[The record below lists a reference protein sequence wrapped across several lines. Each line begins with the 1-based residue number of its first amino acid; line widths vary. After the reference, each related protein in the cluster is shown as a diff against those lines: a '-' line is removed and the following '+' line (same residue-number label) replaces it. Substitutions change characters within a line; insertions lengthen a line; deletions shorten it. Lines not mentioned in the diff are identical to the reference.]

1 MLSNYSQLTTSAPIP
16 SPRPVTDAS
25 EPLRKYG
32 QLRKDYLKS
41 HHGGIYTGMM
51 MTGSL
56 DRHCLVL
63 QHQAEDMISELTT
76 QMMSADYIA
85 PSLQLAD
92 PAEWNDR
99 MKDIHTLAEEA
110 VLNRLICTF

>member
-1 MLSNYSQLTTSAPIP
+1 MLQHFSQLTAYATIP
-16 SPRPVTDAS
+16 SPRPVTDSS

-56 DRHCLVL
+56 DRHCLIL
-63 QHQAEDMISELTT
+63 QHQAEDMMNELTS
-76 QMMSADYIA
+76 QMMSADYID
-85 PSLQLAD
+85 PSLQHTN
-92 PAEWNDR
+92 PAEWNHR
-99 MKDIHTLAEEA
+99 LQDIHTMAEEV